1 MAARSERLRALLQ
14 GWCCTLLVLFAI
26 LVTLGTVWFVVVL
39 AVTVVLKCTV
49 GVAQLCC
56 GASGGAASRIAR
68 LVLALPVGAYLLL
81 RIVGVV
87 PLNPTWDWIAFG
99 AALLLLPCG
108 VFEACGDAP
117 QNRGEAL
124 TLACV
129 PCYVFFVA
137 GELPEWMNPA
147 RVVAWVS
154 GAPLRRAVRTAPNN
168 RARRAA
174 SADDDDAVPVPV
186 PAALDRV

>member
-1 MAARSERLRALLQ
+1 VGLSGAHRSPTQ
-14 GWCCTLLVLFAI
+14 
-26 LVTLGTVWFVVVL
+26 
-39 AVTVVLKCTV
+39 VLKCTV

-129 PCYVFFVA
+129 P
-137 GELPEWMNPA
+137 
-147 RVVAWVS
+147 S
-154 GAPLRRAVRTAPNN
+154 APCGNQSSRRGHRDNI
-168 RARRAA
+168 A
-174 SADDDDAVPVPV
+174 SMA
-186 PAALDRV
+186 

>member
-1 MAARSERLRALLQ
+1 M
-14 GWCCTLLVLFAI
+14 
-26 LVTLGTVWFVVVL
+26 
-39 AVTVVLKCTV
+39 
-49 GVAQLCC
+49 
-56 GASGGAASRIAR
+56 
-68 LVLALPVGAYLLL
+68 LALPVGAYLLL

-174 SADDDDAVPVPV
+174 SADEDDAA

>member
-1 MAARSERLRALLQ
+1 MLDGVALSGGHGSPSTQ
-14 GWCCTLLVLFAI
+14 
-26 LVTLGTVWFVVVL
+26 
-39 AVTVVLKCTV
+39 VLKCTV

-81 RIVGVV
+81 RIVGVL

-129 PCYVFFVA
+129 P
-137 GELPEWMNPA
+137 
-147 RVVAWVS
+147 S
-154 GAPLRRAVRTAPNN
+154 APCGNQSSRRGHRDNI
-168 RARRAA
+168 A
-174 SADDDDAVPVPV
+174 SMA
-186 PAALDRV
+186 

>member
-1 MAARSERLRALLQ
+1 MYSSPAWRS
-14 GWCCTLLVLFAI
+14 
-26 LVTLGTVWFVVVL
+26 VTLRRVFSV
-39 AVTVVLKCTV
+39 VTV
-49 GVAQLCC
+49 GFHMLC
-56 GASGGAASRIAR
+56 GEA
-68 LVLALPVGAYLLL
+68 
-81 RIVGVV
+81 
-87 PLNPTWDWIAFG
+87 AFG

-154 GAPLRRAVRTAPNN
+154 GAPLRRAV
-168 RARRAA
+168 
-174 SADDDDAVPVPV
+174 
-186 PAALDRV
+186 

>member
-1 MAARSERLRALLQ
+1 MRGGSCPAFASSMISFMPLTACFKFGHAGPYDMRSLSMYGDLWKRRRWKGFIIRL
-14 GWCCTLLVLFAI
+14 V
-26 LVTLGTVWFVVVL
+26 
-39 AVTVVLKCTV
+39 
-49 GVAQLCC
+49 
-56 GASGGAASRIAR
+56 
-68 LVLALPVGAYLLL
+68 VLALPVGAYLLL

-129 PCYVFFVA
+129 P
-137 GELPEWMNPA
+137 
-147 RVVAWVS
+147 S
-154 GAPLRRAVRTAPNN
+154 APCGNQSSRRGHRDNI
-168 RARRAA
+168 A
-174 SADDDDAVPVPV
+174 SMA
-186 PAALDRV
+186 